1 MKNFTELFID
11 ARAIGTPFV
20 GVRTFDP
27 TSSINNVKRALD
39 AEHAK
44 DADYADSTQTP
55 LIVWDAIH
63 GLKGL
68 GAVDNEGSKALQ
80 SMAAVA
86 GVELTA
92 SLDLAIALGI
102 LEFAQENVIAFVH
115 NPQLFWNADP
125 KVIQGICNL
134 RDLFKANGNMLVPL
148 FGFGDELPSEL
159 QQDVLVLDEALPT
172 SEELAAVVVDTFKEA
187 AKVPKYK
194 ACAAGPTPEVIKA
207 GADALIGMPFFP
219 SEQATAMS
227 LDKLSGTLD
236 IEQLWTRKRQIVSQ
250 RRGMTL
256 CQPKETMADMYG
268 NRGFASF
275 AKKLMDSGRIN
286 VILRVDEIQRQF
298 SGNETDSSGSTG
310 KQLGEFL
317 TWVQDNNV
325 ICTLLVGV
333 PGTSKSWA
341 PWCIAGQYKKPLV
354 KYDLAAME
362 DKHVGE
368 GGKIQRENERVV
380 DAISDKKIW
389 LVATANSLNG
399 LPAEFLSRFQ
409 RGGIFFFDVPD
420 AEEKEGIM
428 RLKMKMY
435 NLDENQPLPDMEA
448 WTGRDIDNCAA
459 KADLMQCTLVEA
471 SKYILPLMKSHH
483 KDMEALRMSA
493 HDRFLS
499 ASQEGI
505 YQYTA
510 KEAPKTVVHTA
521 TVTANG
527 RKIR

>member
-1 MKNFTELFID
+1 MKTFQELFID
-11 ARAIGTPFV
+11 ARAIGTPYV
-20 GVRTFDP
+20 GVRTFDAP
-27 TSSINNVKRALD
+27 STINNVKRAID

-44 DADYADSTQTP
+44 DPEYASSENTP

-63 GLKGL
+63 GLKGI
-68 GAVDNEGSKALQ
+68 GDENNDGSKALQ
-80 SMAAVA
+80 NMSRLS
-86 GVELTA
+86 GVELAATV
-92 SLDLAIALGI
+92 DLAIALGV
-102 LEFAQENVIAFVH
+102 LEFAQENVVAFIH
-115 NPQLFWNADP
+115 NPQLFWTTDP

-134 RDLFKANGNMLVPL
+134 RDLFKANGNMLVPM
-148 FGFGDELPSEL
+148 FGYGDELPTEL

-172 SEELAAVVVDTFKEA
+172 VDELKAVVVDTFKEA
-187 AKVPKYK
+187 AKVDKYK
-194 ACAAGPTPEVIKA
+194 ACAKGPSLELVQA
-207 GADALIGMPFFP
+207 AAQALIGMPLFP

-227 LDKLSGTLD
+227 LDKLNGTLD
-236 IEQLWTRKRQIVSQ
+236 VKQLWSRKRSIVSQ

-256 CQPKETMADMYG
+256 CQPEETMVDMYG

-275 AKKLMDSGRIN
+275 AKKLMESGRIN

-298 SGNETDSSGSTG
+298 SGNSTDSSGSTG

-341 PWCIAGQYKKPLV
+341 PWCIAGQFNTPLI

-389 LVATANSLNG
+389 LCATANSLDG

-420 AEEKEGIM
+420 DEEKEGIM
-428 RLKMKMY
+428 RLKMKAY
-435 NLDENQPLPDMEA
+435 KLADQPLPNMES

-459 KADLMQCTLVEA
+459 KADLLGCSLIEA

-483 KDMEALRMSA
+483 KAMEALRESA

-499 ASQEGI
+499 ASQDGI
-505 YQYTA
+505 YQYVA
-510 KEAPKTVVHTA
+510 KDAPKTIVHTP
-521 TVTANG
+521 TVVANG